1 MQAKAHHHHHED
13 AYYWCGMKG
22 HWSHTCHMSKHL
34 VIFTKRRR
42 KNGKNIEINFTYLDG
57 ENNIT
62 NLNISDFFVDSGEKL
77 NFLNGD
83 GFVPT
88 D

>member
-1 MQAKAHHHHHED
+1 ME
-13 AYYWCGMKG
+13 M
-22 HWSHTCHMSKHL
+22 L
-34 VIFTKRRR
+34 VIGVEWKDIVSYISYIEKFGGSLPNDEGKREEYR
-42 KNGKNIEINFTYLDG
+42 NEFHWPWWW
-57 ENNIT
+57 NNIT
-62 NLNISDFFVDSGEKL
+62 NLDISDFFVDSGEKL

>member
-1 MQAKAHHHHHED
+1 MDVKAHQHHGD
-13 AYYWCGMKG
+13 ACYRCEMKG
-22 HWSHTCHMSKHL
+22 YWSHTCYTSKNL
-34 VIFTKRRR
+34 VDLYYVSKE
-42 KNGKNIEINFTYLDG
+42 KGKNTEMNFTDLDG
-57 ENNIT
+57 ENDIR
-62 NLNISDFFVDSGEKL
+62 NLDISDFFVDSGEKL